1 MKESIVGFLI
11 VGGAAAWFLAK
22 NPYLLKI
29 LLLCGAAMLAVLLV
43 AFVVWYGLVQIRIF
57 FRI

>member
-1 MKESIVGFLI
+1 MDKKGHITLAYFDQKSTV
-11 VGGAAAWFLAK
+11 LAK
-22 NPYLLKI
+22 NPYLLKP